1 MSATE
6 HGGNTI
12 PAYRD
17 FGPFIPE
24 CGRRGI
30 GKTKA
35 YELANA
41 GLLEV
46 FHIGKRTYVYMD
58 SLLTLPKRMAQA
70 DGLTG
75 IAA

>member
-1 MSATE
+1 MNATV
-6 HGGNTI
+6 HGGATI
-12 PAYRD
+12 PCYRD

-41 GLLEV
+41 GMLEV

-58 SLLTLPKRMAQA
+58 SLLSLPTRMAQA
-70 DGLTG
+70 DSVTRL
-75 IAA
+75 AA